1 MAILYFVKAAVS
13 EYEDKTEGKMKKR
26 YQSIGVIMETKHG
39 LMLKLETL
47 PLFAMKEGGL
57 LAYLNPPEEKAAQAA
72 KAVTV
77 ESHGITDDD
86 IPF

>member
-26 YQSIGVIMETKHG
+26 YQSIGGIMETKHG

-57 LAYLNPPEEKAAQAA
+57 LAYLNPPEEKKSEAQAA
-72 KAVTV
+72 PALSV
-77 ESHGITDDD
+77 ENIDDQ

>member
-57 LAYLNPPEEKAAQAA
+57 LAYLNPPEEKGAKQEQAPA
-72 KAVTV
+72 SSNLGAM
-77 ESHGITDDD
+77 DDD

>member
-1 MAILYFVKAAVS
+1 MAIKYFVKAAVS
-13 EYEDKTEGKMKKR
+13 EFKGDDGNMKKR

-39 LMLKLETL
+39 LMLKLESL

-57 LAYLNPPEEKAAQAA
+57 LAYLNEPEEKKSEAPAATLANL
-72 KAVTV
+72 
-77 ESHGITDDD
+77 EED

>member
-1 MAILYFVKAAVS
+1 MAIKYFVKAAVS
-13 EYEDKTEGKMKKR
+13 EFKGDDGNMKKR

-39 LMLKLETL
+39 LMLKLESL

-57 LAYLNPPEEKAAQAA
+57 LAYLNEPEEKKSEAAPAA
-72 KAVTV
+72 TLANL
-77 ESHGITDDD
+77 EED